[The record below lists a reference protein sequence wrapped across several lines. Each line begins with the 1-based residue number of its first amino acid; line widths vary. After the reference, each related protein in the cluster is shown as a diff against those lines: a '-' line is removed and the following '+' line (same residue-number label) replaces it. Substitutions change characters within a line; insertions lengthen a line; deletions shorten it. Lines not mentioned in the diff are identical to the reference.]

1 MIRIGLS
8 SSALLTRGSDEVI
21 DFAVAAGFDAIEWA
35 GGAHLRG
42 GDPAAAGSVLMSTL
56 RAGLSVAS
64 FAPLYKIEP
73 GHRSG
78 IDTLIKEASW
88 LQAPVIRVY
97 AGSRSASGACGERE
111 RLVAELR
118 RLGDL
123 AGRHGVTVCLSL
135 GRNTCLDGYGS
146 AGRLV
151 AEVDHPFV
159 RLAWEPLPGAPAAES
174 DASLAAVA
182 ARTGLLLARR
192 CDAEGRGGPLREEAE
207 TWARRLELYR
217 AAETDARMSRFVILG
232 RTGDDDEEALRD
244 DVAFLRGLTGLAPV
258 TAPRPAEVLFA

>member
-8 SSALLTRGSDEVI
+8 SSALLTRSVDEVI
-21 DFAVAAGFDAIEWA
+21 DFAVEAGFDAIEWA
-35 GGAHLRG
+35 GGAHLPA
-42 GDPAAAGSVLMSTL
+42 GDRAAAGNVLMSTL

-78 IDTLIKEASW
+78 IDTLIEEASW

-97 AGSRSASGACGERE
+97 AGSRTAGGSCEERE

-123 AGRHGVTVCLSL
+123 SGRHGVTVCLSL
-135 GRNTCLDGYGS
+135 GRKTCLDGYGS

-151 AEVDHPFV
+151 EEVAHP
-159 RLAWEPLPGAPAAES
+159 
-174 DASLAAVA
+174 
-182 ARTGLLLARR
+182 
-192 CDAEGRGGPLREEAE
+192 
-207 TWARRLELYR
+207 
-217 AAETDARMSRFVILG
+217 
-232 RTGDDDEEALRD
+232 
-244 DVAFLRGLTGLAPV
+244 
-258 TAPRPAEVLFA
+258 